1 MNYEFKM
8 NECEAEAAKK
18 WTSEHVCAAVPIWK
32 FWVKTIDARY
42 RCLPSFTY
50 SFTPAGI
57 GDSVIVSCHC
67 GAKRDVTDYG
77 SW

>member
-8 NECEAEAAKK
+8 NDREADAAKK
-18 WTSEHVCAAVPIWK
+18 WTSEHKCSTR
-32 FWVKTIDARY
+32 FWPKSVT
-42 RCLPSFTY
+42 PSPRFTY
-50 SFTPAGI
+50 SFTSTGI

-67 GAKRDVTDYG
+67 GAKKDVTDYS